1 MGGVRPKVGEKIM
14 QDLPEEVKGFIFL
27 RTFVPGFSLLTR
39 MQKGLAI
46 EILIADMMGEEPPEA
61 DPVTNAICT
70 MMLPTIHEARKE
82 YCRKK
87 QISRENG
94 KNGGRP
100 KKQADDGKPAGFDET
115 DGFSK
120 NHNGDESS
128 VGSGYKEDNISPPL
142 PPSGG
147 NARDP
152 YSAEFE
158 LFWHAYPKKA
168 GKDAAFRAWKA
179 KKREKRLPP
188 VAELIA
194 KVEQFKSSEQWQR
207 DGGQYIPNPAT
218 WLNQGRWMDEAEVT
232 PAHSPAYREPQ
243 PPEMSYPDTPPEIS
257 EETRAKIA
265 QIKAN
270 LARQRV
276 MA

>member
-1 MGGVRPKVGEKIM
+1 M
-14 QDLPEEVKGFIFL
+14 

-142 PPSGG
+142 PPKGDAS
-147 NARDP
+147 APPKEP

-158 LFWHAYPKKA
+158 LFWHAYPKKKD
-168 GKDAAFRAWKA
+168 KDAAFRAWQN
-179 KKREKRLPP
+179 KKRTKRLPP
-188 VAELIA
+188 VDELIA
-194 KVEQFKSSEQWQR
+194 IVDKWKDTDDWNEE
-207 DGGQYIPNPAT
+207 GGRFIPYPAK
-218 WLNQGRWMDEAEVT
+218 WLNAAGWLDELPEHIIPRIHASINDIDDWGNDDEGR
-232 PAHSPAYREPQ
+232 
-243 PPEMSYPDTPPEIS
+243 
-257 EETRAKIA
+257 
-265 QIKAN
+265 
-270 LARQRV
+270 
-276 MA
+276 